1 MVGKRVRL
9 RGSND
14 NSEDEGEESTP
25 TMMSFLFAIDTP
37 CQLSVR
43 INKVVQAQ
51 SAKRLASCPT
61 IMPAARAPT
70 PGCSVAARGLI
81 LFRRRLA
88 ASNETAAVMLLIAEV
103 WIDVRHIQQA
113 GRSSAPSRTGR
124 SLSHGGGIGN
134 SIRASGGCT
143 CSLRLDILT
152 IQVSIGT
159 SAIANVLV
167 QWWQW

>member
-1 MVGKRVRL
+1 MRL
-9 RGSND
+9 RGS
-14 NSEDEGEESTP
+14 NSEDEGEERTP

-88 ASNETAAVMLLIAEV
+88 ASNETAAVMVLIIAGV
-103 WIDVRHIQQA
+103 WRDVRHIQQA
-113 GRSSAPSRTGR
+113 GRSSAPSRPGGLYTR
-124 SLSHGGGIGN
+124 EDSLTRRRH
-134 SIRASGGCT
+134 
-143 CSLRLDILT
+143 
-152 IQVSIGT
+152 
-159 SAIANVLV
+159 
-167 QWWQW
+167 WQQHQG